1 MSELQTDLNHLQ
13 KFTQVVTQFVA
24 DNVDHNIAT
33 IDGKR
38 TFHGMDII
46 AISTPLYSNNAHP
59 LKTVIERKKYITSHA
74 MISNKGVPIQNYIK
88 ENISDFSKIKLTSL
102 EKLTTTELKKHE
114 LKYFTWKTSW
124 YFNSKSDLKPNWSG
138 YMQNMFTRTISW

>member
-1 MSELQTDLNHLQ
+1 MFGLGVECDIFGSKWLINQLFQYGFSLSYSEITRYEQSVVSELQTDLNHLQ
-13 KFTQVVTQFVA
+13 KFAQVVTQFVA

-74 MISNKGVPIQNYIK
+74 MYQIK
-88 ENISDFSKIKLTSL
+88 ACL
-102 EKLTTTELKKHE
+102 
-114 LKYFTWKTSW
+114 YKT
-124 YFNSKSDLKPNWSG
+124 
-138 YMQNMFTRTISW
+138 I